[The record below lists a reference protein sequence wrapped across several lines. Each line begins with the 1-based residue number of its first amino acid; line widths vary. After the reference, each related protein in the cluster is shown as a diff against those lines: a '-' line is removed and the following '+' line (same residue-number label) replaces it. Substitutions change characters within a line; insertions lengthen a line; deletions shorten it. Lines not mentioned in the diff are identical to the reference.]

1 MTYTSKQLRKNID
14 PTQKKALTSPISM
27 LSDQRASTAV
37 QLKQQQIM
45 QAAHSPNVI
54 QQISA
59 EDEPLQGKFESETPT
74 QLQESAAAK
83 PNNTGLPDNLKSG
96 IENLSGYSMD
106 DVKVHYN
113 SAQPAQL
120 NAHAYAQGTDIH
132 VAPGQEQHLPHEAW
146 HVVQQ
151 KQGRV
156 QPTMQMKAGV
166 PVNDDAGLEHEA
178 DVMGAKAL
186 QLKSIDIQTN
196 KTSTINS
203 PTAQLVDDDEGEEIE
218 GGIGAQGFRFGTKD
232 FGKFSANEEIDP
244 DQIGEENNGIREL
257 QEDQMRPDDV
267 PQHQEYR
274 LAMHMLHDVIMVLED
289 RGPDP
294 EVDTAVLRQMMVD
307 LQSEAKGHAKTY
319 KSAMRNVTSNETQ
332 DNLQQNYLG
341 DMDDLARDL
350 LLLATHGKKIIE
362 DRGYL
367 EEGESLKETGTELW
381 RERWLQTKGA
391 VDRAI
396 TRLWRWWRNTLKA
409 VAKNHKGDAS
419 PNTPGN
425 QRNWEQRIDNEN
437 WEIFYGG
444 SLMKGYKGPPKQN
457 TRFLASNFDVDAN
470 MDAPAIAEF
479 LINERG
485 KKVDRGQL
493 DPAGAGTRIEDMNKA
508 MDTEV
513 KRELVE
519 SEIVENEQE
528 ANEIVSEEFE
538 TRVNAPD
545 TLGNAARVEVIRSS
559 EEQRVRD
566 KLTGVRKQHPE
577 RMIYIGYRLGAL
589 LQDEALVMRPLTARE
604 IEDVEDAIDRA
615 LA

>member
-1 MTYTSKQLRKNID
+1 MSYVQQQKSADTVGYLTSKSSSSATFK
-14 PTQKKALTSPISM
+14 
-27 LSDQRASTAV
+27 DQRASTAV

-45 QAAHSPNVI
+45 GAANSPNLI
-54 QQISA
+54 QKMTA
-59 EDEPLQGKFESETPT
+59 EEEPLQGKFESEAPT

-96 IENLSGYSMD
+96 IENLSGYAMD

-113 SAQPAQL
+113 SDKPAQL

-166 PVNDDAGLEHEA
+166 PVNDDAGLENEA

-186 QLKSIDIQTN
+186 QLNSVEIQTN
-196 KTSTINS
+196 KSSTTNS
-203 PTAQLVDDDEGEEIE
+203 PTAQLVEVGEGEEIE

-307 LQSEAKGHAKTY
+307 VQSRAKDHAKAY
-319 KSAMRNVTSNETQ
+319 KSEMRKLTSNETQ

-350 LLLATHGKKIIE
+350 LLLATHGEKIIE

-409 VAKNHKGDAS
+409 VAKINKGDGS
-419 PNTPGN
+419 QDTPEN

-479 LINERG
+479 LINVHG
-485 KKVDRGQL
+485 KTVDRGQL
-493 DPAGAGTRIEDMNKA
+493 DPADAGTRIEDMDDA

-538 TRVNAPD
+538 TRVNAPEN
-545 TLGNAARVEVIRSS
+545 LGSVAKDEVDRAN

-566 KLTGVRKQHPE
+566 KLTGVRKEHPE
-577 RMIYIGYRLGAL
+577 RMIYIGNRLGAL
-589 LQDEALVMRPLTARE
+589 LQADALVMRPLTTDE
-604 IEDVEDAIDRA
+604 IERVEGIIDAA
-615 LA
+615 LR